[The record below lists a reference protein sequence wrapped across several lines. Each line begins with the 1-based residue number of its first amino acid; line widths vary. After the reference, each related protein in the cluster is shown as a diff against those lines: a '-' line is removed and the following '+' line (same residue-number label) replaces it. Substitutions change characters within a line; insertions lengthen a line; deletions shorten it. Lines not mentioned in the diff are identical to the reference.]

1 MEGGGH
7 YLQLP
12 QHGMVL
18 DAREQDSHSVGTVIQ
33 VGDSRAVQ
41 VAGQLIDVCLELR
54 KSCASAGRQ
63 GGSGGHPRGGGE
75 RQEETFV
82 KEGQAQGVETG
93 MVVEAHLQKGR
104 EISRPPFLGGGHV
117 GDSMFYFLFHA
128 EA

>member
-1 MEGGGH
+1 M
-7 YLQLP
+7 
-12 QHGMVL
+12 
-18 DAREQDSHSVGTVIQ
+18 SVW
-33 VGDSRAVQ
+33 SSAKAVQ
-41 VAGQLIDVCLELR
+41 VQGDKEA
-54 KSCASAGRQ
+54 Q
-63 GGSGGHPRGGGE
+63 GGTRAGGGE